1 MLNEIKTIYEIFNKT
16 QFSKTIDLSNKILR
30 NNRRKLNDDQLYQIY
45 NLRGLSY
52 FRLKKYY
59 LSKINY
65 IKSLKINKNK
75 DVLYNYAVL
84 LISKK
89 DFDISLHT
97 LGQLIE
103 LDDQNFSYYA
113 LLFQIKNLI
122 NFSDRKKF
130 DNLFSRSASINIKNH
145 KVIDVINFVNF
156 LSKNNELDISKL
168 MCEKLLSL
176 NNHNIFFLY
185 SLIQK
190 KLSNYT
196 LSLNYMLKAVELNDS
211 NYLYFHELGS
221 LYEVMGDFK
230 KAVSCFRKSLQFN
243 TNFGSTYRSLSDL
256 GALNEN
262 DISILLKKISLN
274 SNDDNF
280 LMHVYFALSKYYFNK
295 KNPDQCHYFYTRANE
310 IRNKTLRLDLNI
322 VKNYKNNFSKLLPNL
337 LKNKKFR
344 IKKDYNIKPIFII
357 GMPRSGSTLIEQI
370 LGSHSQIDSYGE
382 VNFLFN
388 SIDKYLPLNQIY
400 LNENNINNLDED
412 IIVNISDYYL
422 KQFHIKQN
430 DTQFVT
436 DKMLFNYLFID
447 LIKIL
452 FPSAKIVFCFRDFR
466 DIFMSI
472 IRNYFGDKNFNFA
485 YNKNEL
491 LNYINFFSEHMKI
504 CLKKYDDILFVNYE
518 SLILQF
524 EKEVTTLIKKLDLSI
539 EDSCLNFQQNS
550 KTVNTASS
558 FQVRQKIY
566 DSSVNLWQSYKKFYK
581 EEFDKLEIL
590 NKSFF

>member
-16 QFSKTIDLSNKILR
+16 EFSKTIDLSNKILR

-89 DFDISLHT
+89 DFDMCLHT

-196 LSLNYMLKAVELNDS
+196 YHL
-211 NYLYFHELGS
+211 
-221 LYEVMGDFK
+221 
-230 KAVSCFRKSLQFN
+230 
-243 TNFGSTYRSLSDL
+243 
-256 GALNEN
+256 
-262 DISILLKKISLN
+262 
-274 SNDDNF
+274 
-280 LMHVYFALSKYYFNK
+280 
-295 KNPDQCHYFYTRANE
+295 
-310 IRNKTLRLDLNI
+310 
-322 VKNYKNNFSKLLPNL
+322 
-337 LKNKKFR
+337 
-344 IKKDYNIKPIFII
+344 II
-357 GMPRSGSTLIEQI
+357 
-370 LGSHSQIDSYGE
+370 
-382 VNFLFN
+382 
-388 SIDKYLPLNQIY
+388 
-400 LNENNINNLDED
+400 
-412 IIVNISDYYL
+412 
-422 KQFHIKQN
+422 
-430 DTQFVT
+430 
-436 DKMLFNYLFID
+436 
-447 LIKIL
+447 
-452 FPSAKIVFCFRDFR
+452 C
-466 DIFMSI
+466 
-472 IRNYFGDKNFNFA
+472 
-485 YNKNEL
+485 
-491 LNYINFFSEHMKI
+491 
-504 CLKKYDDILFVNYE
+504 
-518 SLILQF
+518 
-524 EKEVTTLIKKLDLSI
+524 
-539 EDSCLNFQQNS
+539 
-550 KTVNTASS
+550 
-558 FQVRQKIY
+558 
-566 DSSVNLWQSYKKFYK
+566 
-581 EEFDKLEIL
+581 
-590 NKSFF
+590 